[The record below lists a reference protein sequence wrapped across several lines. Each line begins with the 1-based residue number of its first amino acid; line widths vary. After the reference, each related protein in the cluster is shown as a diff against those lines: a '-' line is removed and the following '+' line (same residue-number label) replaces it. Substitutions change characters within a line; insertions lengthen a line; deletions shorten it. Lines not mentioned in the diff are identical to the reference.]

1 MQPVSKTIFLCCTMD
16 TKSREGFYLKEQLES
31 YGHKVHIIDMGLK
44 KSNSSGVYLTQ
55 AQVAGPYY
63 KQVVSCN
70 VRSEASSYM
79 VRGLKAV
86 IRQLYADGQLDGI
99 VAIGGSGGTT
109 MASAAMHELPLGV
122 PKVVVTTMA
131 SGNTLPYVQ
140 GEDLLLINPVVDIQ
154 NLNFLTEYILRQA
167 AAILNGMLCCKPLE
181 RKDKKA
187 IAITSF
193 GVTTPCVDRCTELLQ
208 KEGYEVLLFH
218 ARGTS
223 GGKIM
228 EKMIREGHFCAV
240 LDITTSELAD
250 EVAGGIYAVGP
261 QRLRGAPEMGIPYV
275 VVPGALEMVNLGS
288 EETLQPAQ
296 KARTLYYHSPSSVK
310 MRADSAEMKEL
321 GDIFM
326 ERLQNSRR
334 GMTKVIIP
342 ARGFSSVDMPG
353 KVFYDPAANQVFIN
367 EVKYKMPDNVPVMVQ
382 DAHVNDQAF
391 ADVLVRELLRMI
403 PKTQF

>member
-1 MQPVSKTIFLCCTMD
+1 M
-16 TKSREGFYLKEQLES
+16 
-31 YGHKVHIIDMGLK
+31 
-44 KSNSSGVYLTQ
+44 
-55 AQVAGPYY
+55 
-63 KQVVSCN
+63 
-70 VRSEASSYM
+70 
-79 VRGLKAV
+79 
-86 IRQLYADGQLDGI
+86 
-99 VAIGGSGGTT
+99 
-109 MASAAMHELPLGV
+109 

>member
-63 KQVVSCN
+63 KQGVSCN

-99 VAIGGSGGTT
+99 IAIGGSGGTT

>member
-1 MQPVSKTIFLCCTMD
+1 
-16 TKSREGFYLKEQLES
+16 
-31 YGHKVHIIDMGLK
+31 
-44 KSNSSGVYLTQ
+44 
-55 AQVAGPYY
+55 
-63 KQVVSCN
+63 
-70 VRSEASSYM
+70 
-79 VRGLKAV
+79 
-86 IRQLYADGQLDGI
+86 
-99 VAIGGSGGTT
+99 
-109 MASAAMHELPLGV
+109 
-122 PKVVVTTMA
+122 
-131 SGNTLPYVQ
+131 
-140 GEDLLLINPVVDIQ
+140 
-154 NLNFLTEYILRQA
+154 
-167 AAILNGMLCCKPLE
+167 
-181 RKDKKA
+181 
-187 IAITSF
+187 
-193 GVTTPCVDRCTELLQ
+193 
-208 KEGYEVLLFH
+208 
-218 ARGTS
+218 
-223 GGKIM
+223 
-228 EKMIREGHFCAV
+228 
-240 LDITTSELAD
+240 
-250 EVAGGIYAVGP
+250 
-261 QRLRGAPEMGIPYV
+261 MGIPYV

>member
-1 MQPVSKTIFLCCTMD
+1 
-16 TKSREGFYLKEQLES
+16 
-31 YGHKVHIIDMGLK
+31 
-44 KSNSSGVYLTQ
+44 
-55 AQVAGPYY
+55 
-63 KQVVSCN
+63 
-70 VRSEASSYM
+70 
-79 VRGLKAV
+79 
-86 IRQLYADGQLDGI
+86 
-99 VAIGGSGGTT
+99 
-109 MASAAMHELPLGV
+109 MHELPLGV

>member
-55 AQVAGPYY
+55 SQVAGPYY

-99 VAIGGSGGTT
+99 IAIGGSGGTT

-122 PKVVVTTMA
+122 PKVVVTSMA

-193 GVTTPCVDRCTELLQ
+193 GVTTPCVDRCTELL
-208 KEGYEVLLFH
+208 
-218 ARGTS
+218 
-223 GGKIM
+223 
-228 EKMIREGHFCAV
+228 
-240 LDITTSELAD
+240 
-250 EVAGGIYAVGP
+250 
-261 QRLRGAPEMGIPYV
+261 
-275 VVPGALEMVNLGS
+275 
-288 EETLQPAQ
+288 
-296 KARTLYYHSPSSVK
+296 
-310 MRADSAEMKEL
+310 
-321 GDIFM
+321 
-326 ERLQNSRR
+326 
-334 GMTKVIIP
+334 
-342 ARGFSSVDMPG
+342 
-353 KVFYDPAANQVFIN
+353 
-367 EVKYKMPDNVPVMVQ
+367 
-382 DAHVNDQAF
+382 
-391 ADVLVRELLRMI
+391 
-403 PKTQF
+403 

>member
-1 MQPVSKTIFLCCTMD
+1 M
-16 TKSREGFYLKEQLES
+16 
-31 YGHKVHIIDMGLK
+31 
-44 KSNSSGVYLTQ
+44 
-55 AQVAGPYY
+55 
-63 KQVVSCN
+63 
-70 VRSEASSYM
+70 
-79 VRGLKAV
+79 
-86 IRQLYADGQLDGI
+86 
-99 VAIGGSGGTT
+99 
-109 MASAAMHELPLGV
+109 
-122 PKVVVTTMA
+122 
-131 SGNTLPYVQ
+131 
-140 GEDLLLINPVVDIQ
+140 
-154 NLNFLTEYILRQA
+154 NFLTEYILRQA

>member
-1 MQPVSKTIFLCCTMD
+1 
-16 TKSREGFYLKEQLES
+16 
-31 YGHKVHIIDMGLK
+31 
-44 KSNSSGVYLTQ
+44 
-55 AQVAGPYY
+55 
-63 KQVVSCN
+63 
-70 VRSEASSYM
+70 
-79 VRGLKAV
+79 
-86 IRQLYADGQLDGI
+86 
-99 VAIGGSGGTT
+99 